1 MILAV
6 MQMYTYMHISLHY
19 VFPLHYERIKV
30 LQELGG

>member
-6 MQMYTYMHISLHY
+6 MQMYTYKHISLHY
-19 VFPLHYERIKV
+19 VFRHHYETIKV